1 MKRIFSWVV
10 SHKLA
15 SILLLILLW
24 TLFRNSFSSSSS
36 IFPTS
41 RTQTSDYSMKS
52 AVGGGPNMVGL
63 SNESISYPLDQAA
76 PAPDVTNRM
85 VVQNS
90 YISLLVKNVSE
101 TINLIKQRVTSVSG
115 YMVETD
121 ISNPDE
127 AANGTIT
134 LRIPQEKLDESLA
147 YFRTLAVKVVSENL
161 QGTDVTDQFVDN
173 EERLRILEK
182 NKARMEEIMS
192 KAAEISDI
200 VSIQREVF
208 NIQSQ
213 IDSIKGQQNYLEK
226 TTAMSKVTLYL
237 STDELALPYAPNN
250 SWRPALVFKL
260 AVRSLL
266 SSLQGLGTILIWVAV
281 YATIIIP
288 LIIVIYLLTRFVKR
302 TSKI

>member
-1 MKRIFSWVV
+1 
-10 SHKLA
+10 
-15 SILLLILLW
+15 
-24 TLFRNSFSSSSS
+24 
-36 IFPTS
+36 
-41 RTQTSDYSMKS
+41 MKS